1 MTPRIAPLEPP
12 FPAEAQEAFDRIMP
26 PGVPPLTLFTTLA
39 RAPRVY
45 AKFNAGGLLDRGAIS
60 MRERELMINRTCARA
75 GNAYEW
81 GVHVAFF
88 AERAGLDAAE
98 IEALALQGWDWPL
111 WTPADG
117 TVIRLAD
124 ELHDGAAI
132 SDALWIALRRH
143 FSEEQILELIALAGF
158 YRTVAYYC
166 NGLKLEPEAYG
177 APLPKP

>member
-1 MTPRIAPLEPP
+1 MTPRIQPLTPP
-12 FPAEAQEAFDRIMP
+12 FPPEAQAAFDAIMP

-45 AKFNAGGLLDRGAIS
+45 EKFHRGGLLDRGAIS
-60 MRERELMINRTCARA
+60 MRERELMIDRTCART

-88 AERAGLDAAE
+88 AARVGLDAAE
-98 IEALALQGWDWPL
+98 LEALAVQGWDWPL
-111 WTPADG
+111 WSPADAAI
-117 TVIRLAD
+117 IRLAD
-124 ELHDGAAI
+124 ELHDTSAI
-132 SDALWIALRRH
+132 SDAAWAALRRH
-143 FSEEQILELIALAGF
+143 FGDEQILELIALAGF

-166 NGLKLEPEAYG
+166 NGLKLEPEAYA